1 MRSTEFSAKAT
12 EPTKGHTVRAYD
24 TELGQLRGLVLEMGG
39 RVVEQAMDAVA
50 ALVEG
55 NPNAAHQVIA
65 RERKIDYLEL
75 DVDESIFNIIAR
87 RQPTAVDLRL
97 VLALSKAVGNLERAG
112 DKAEEIAECALRIQ
126 GREACRDIGIFHHV
140 TRLGKMSCCMME
152 RAMDALARTD
162 VDQALSVFADD
173 SSLADEVS
181 AAMRHLMSFVV
192 EDPSLLSQVIDLL
205 FAVKALERIA
215 NHAGNIAE
223 QVVFVAKGRD
233 VRYQSRENVIA
244 ALSKREG

>member
-1 MRSTEFSAKAT
+1 MST

-24 TELGQLRGLVLEMGG
+24 SELVQLRGLVLEMGE
-39 RVVEQAMDAVA
+39 RVIEQVTDAVA
-50 ALVEG
+50 AMVEG
-55 NPNAAHQVIA
+55 DPEPARVVIE

-75 DVDESIFNIIAR
+75 DVDENIFSTIAK
-87 RQPTAVDLRL
+87 RQPAAVDLRL

-112 DKAEEIAECALRIQ
+112 DKAEDIAECALRIQ
-126 GREACRDIGIFHHV
+126 GREARLEPSIFHHV
-140 TRLGKMSCCMME
+140 RRLGNQSCCMME
-152 RAMDALARTD
+152 RAMGALARTD
-162 VDQALSVFADD
+162 VDQALDVFADD
-173 SSLADEVS
+173 SKLSDEVA

-205 FAVKALERIA
+205 FAIKALERIG

-223 QVVFVAKGRD
+223 QVIFVAKGRD

-244 ALSKREG
+244 ALRRREG